1 MMKKNAESLESNIIL
16 STESNKL
23 IENNEA
29 IENKNTNDTLRKK
42 SSDKNYIYSPLDPC
56 EIDVIS
62 QGMSKK
68 LHKRKYTLEEE
79 IISFQADFVPKL
91 KPIKM
96 KLVPS
101 KFNLN
106 DKKKI
111 EKNNSCP
118 CLDYVDLDEYEDED
132 DENEILEIEGTTT
145 QKNIKNTRKD
155 LIKIK
160 DCDEI
165 PHSLTKQVINNNNIL
180 NEDEKIIDSIIFEEN
195 IQNDE
200 FDIFPEVEPI
210 GEKTPKPKVDYDKL
224 IKTGKNNYNWSAFH
238 KCEDEAIKKKKTV
251 SIIDI
256 LKMKHNHD
264 Q

>member
-1 MMKKNAESLESNIIL
+1 MKKSAENLESNIIL
-16 STESNKL
+16 STGSNKL
-23 IENNEA
+23 IDNNEA

-42 SSDKNYIYSPLDPC
+42 SSDKNYIYSPLDSC
-56 EIDVIS
+56 ERDVCP

-68 LHKRKYTLEEE
+68 LHNRKYTLEEE

-106 DKKKI
+106 DKKRI

-118 CLDYVDLDEYEDED
+118 CLDYVDLDDYEY
-132 DENEILEIEGTTT
+132 DENEILEIEGTVA

-160 DCDEI
+160 DNDEI

-200 FDIFPEVEPI
+200 FDVFPEVEPI

-224 IKTGKNNYNWSAFH
+224 IKAEKNNFHNWSTFR
-238 KCEDEAIKKKKTV
+238 KCEDEKIKKKNTI

-256 LKMKHNHD
+256 LKMKNNHN